1 MKNQLVALLF
11 TLISYSATAAD
22 TAGTFDYYV
31 LVLSWSPDFCA
42 TNPKAAKDPQCSVGS
57 KYGFVLHGL
66 WPQYETG
73 YPHSCSAVQLSDAAK
88 TQCDIFPSA
97 KLCEHE
103 WTKHGTCSGLDSTG
117 YLSLSGKLKK
127 SVVIP
132 ESYKM
137 PEQTF
142 RTTVAQLKADF
153 VAKNAGFTTDSVAP
167 YCSGSGRFLKEIFF
181 CYDKAHQPRACSPEV
196 LKSSAKSCAQADGF
210 VVRNVR

>member
-1 MKNQLVALLF
+1 MKNQLFAILLAFISCTAL
-11 TLISYSATAAD
+11 AED

-42 TNPKAAKDPQCSVGS
+42 TNPKAAKDPQCSIGS

-66 WPQYETG
+66 WPQFESG
-73 YPHSCSAVQLSDAAK
+73 YPHSCSAVQLSDAARA
-88 TQCDIFPSA
+88 QCDIFPSA
-97 KLCEHE
+97 NLCDHE
-103 WTKHGTCSGLDSTG
+103 WQKHGTCSGLGATG
-117 YLSLSGKLKK
+117 YLALSGKLKK

-142 RTTVAQLKADF
+142 RTTVARLKADF
-153 VAKNAGFTTDSVAP
+153 VAKNSGFTTDSIAP
-167 YCSGSGRFLKEIFF
+167 YCSGSGRFLKEVFF
-181 CYDKAHQPRACSPEV
+181 CYDKAQQPRACSPEV
-196 LKSSAKSCAQADGF
+196 LKSSAKSCAQPDGF